1 MTEQPT
7 RSNDAAPRKDAAHIT
22 PAGTVMADR
31 IEGVV
36 VREGANI
43 VTRNGHTTEIFS
55 SPWQLPVE
63 VVRHVIHVS
72 LRPQAVSAW
81 HMHERQTDQI
91 VAVDGML
98 KLVLYDPREG
108 SPTRGQLDV
117 FHLSPMRPTLILIPT
132 GVWHG
137 LQNMLA
143 ASFSSFINLFDRPYE
158 HAEPDEW
165 RLPVGNDEI
174 PYDFDAD

>member
-1 MTEQPT
+1 MTAEQHTP
-7 RSNDAAPRKDAAHIT
+7 SLSKDVAHIT
-22 PAGTVMADR
+22 PAGTVMAER
-31 IEGVV
+31 IDGVV
-36 VREGANI
+36 AREGSNI

-72 LRPQAVSAW
+72 LKPAAVSAW

-98 KLVLYDPREG
+98 KLVLYDPRED
-108 SPTRGQLDV
+108 SPTRGQIDV
-117 FHLSPMRPTLILIPT
+117 FHLSPMRPTLVVIPT

-137 LQNMLA
+137 VQNMLA
-143 ASFSSFINLFDRPYE
+143 ASFSSFVNLFDRPYE
-158 HAEPDEW
+158 HWDPDEW
-165 RLPVGNDEI
+165 RLPVRNDQI
-174 PYDFDAD
+174 PYDFAAD